1 MSVLPQ
7 LRQENKAITSKV
19 FNLAGPALA
28 EMMLISLVSM
38 ADMMMVGRLGAA
50 AVASIGLTNQPMFFA
65 TAIFMALNVG
75 TTALVARFI
84 GAKNPE
90 DAAIAARQSVL
101 ITLGLA
107 IAVTALGY
115 WAAPYVLTFMR
126 ADAEVMAVGLPYF
139 RVIAAGLL
147 FNTMSMGITAILR
160 GSGDTKTPMRVN
172 IFINLL
178 NVVGNY
184 ALIYGHFGLPRL
196 GVTGAGLSTTISRG
210 VACVLF
216 LYVIFG
222 GRSLIKLKLSDNW
235 RPNLPMINRIFK
247 IGVNSALEQF
257 ILRGGQVA
265 FARVV
270 SGLGTTVFAAH
281 QIGLN
286 ILSLSFMPGQ
296 AFGIA
301 ATTLVGQSLGAKDP
315 ELAEQ
320 CGQESRRLGM
330 FVGGAM
336 AVVFFTLG
344 GVIAR
349 LYTNEIAVVSATAMI
364 LKLYAFVQPF
374 QATQFILAGALRG
387 AGDTKWP
394 LYASAIGVWGGRVI
408 FSYILVNLFGLGLL
422 GAWLAMSLDQIGR
435 SVFITLRFRTGK
447 WKTVRV

>member
-1 MSVLPQ
+1 
-7 LRQENKAITSKV
+7 
-19 FNLAGPALA
+19 
-28 EMMLISLVSM
+28 MMLISLVSM